1 MLHLWDKLHHQQVRD
16 LAWACFSP
24 PLLNSKQLGDPEV
37 GNCALELTPARE
49 QLLLQLDASP
59 GALEQHLAARV
70 STRLG
75 LYFEAL
81 WHFFLAA
88 DESVELVA
96 HNLPVRDG
104 GRTLGEFD
112 VIYWC
117 LQRQQHVHLELALKY
132 YLGLPGQDIWLG
144 PNQRDRLSNKVQHLV
159 QRQIRLSEQTASTA
173 PLLELGVKKLRRE
186 IEVKGYLFDAPHER
200 ALPPAGL
207 HAGNPLRRW
216 LEVDEF
222 ASHNNDTARWLILTR
237 QQWLAPVSVNPQ
249 CLLTTERATTLANEQ
264 FSQGRGPLMV
274 AECDSQGLEYNR
286 CFVTPPSWPIGDDL
300 PPQVAPC

>member
-1 MLHLWDKLHHQQVRD
+1 MQHLWDKLHHPQVRD

-24 PLLNSKQLGDPEV
+24 PLLNSKQLGNPDV
-37 GNCALELTPARE
+37 DNCALELTQARE

-59 GALEQHLAARV
+59 AALEQHLATRV

-88 DESVELVA
+88 DESIELVA

-104 GRTLGEFD
+104 GATLGEFD

-132 YLGLPGQDIWLG
+132 YLGLPGQNVWLG

-159 QRQIRLSEQTASTA
+159 QRQIRLSEQAASTA
-173 PLLELGVKKLRRE
+173 PLRELGIKQLQRE
-186 IEVKGYLFDAPHER
+186 IEVKGYLFDAPHEP
-200 ALPPAGL
+200 ALAPAGH

-216 LEVDEF
+216 LEIDEF
-222 ASHNNDTARWLILTR
+222 ASHQDQTARWLILTR
-237 QQWLAPVSVNPQ
+237 QQWLAPVCTSPES
-249 CLLTTERATTLANEQ
+249 LLTTAQATGLAREQ
-264 FSQGRGPLMV
+264 FNQGRGPLMM
-274 AECDSQGLEYNR
+274 AESDSQGNEYSR
-286 CFVTPPSWPIGDDL
+286 CFVTPAAWPTGNGEQ
-300 PPQVAPC
+300 P